1 MLSFYPTW
9 TRINPG
15 FTKELLAIIG
25 YKCKTGQALDAEERA
40 YLADSIAKILSGVPA
55 ARALHLTAA
64 AQKRRE
70 TFSER
75 NVLIFNRVEEL
86 VESGYSKNKA
96 FEQVSTEPIAA
107 WRGRPENLSPKAI
120 EKAYSAIRTY
130 LDRKARLFG
139 R

>member
-1 MLSFYPTW
+1 MLNFYPTW

-40 YLADSIAKILSGVPA
+40 YLADSIARILAGVPA
-55 ARALHLTAA
+55 SRALHLTAPA
-64 AQKRRE
+64 GKRRE

-75 NVLIFNRVEEL
+75 NISIFNRVGEL
-86 VESGYSKNKA
+86 LESGCSKNKA

-107 WRGRPENLSPKAI
+107 RRGRAENLSPKAI
-120 EKAYSAIRTY
+120 EKAYEAIRTY
-130 LDRKARLFG
+130 LDGKAPQLA
-139 R
+139 